1 MAPTFR
7 RVASW
12 GGAAVAIFSIAMVA
26 LALALAAEGQTPPGW
41 MAAVVLYGL
50 PLAFACMGAAL
61 VAAFVERRK
70 R

>member
-12 GGAAVAIFSIAMVA
+12 GGAAVAVFSFATVA
-26 LALALAAEGQTPPGW
+26 LALVLAASGKTPPGW

-61 VAAFVERRK
+61 VAAFLERRK

>member
-12 GGAAVAIFSIAMVA
+12 GGAAVAVFSFAIVA
-26 LALALAAEGQTPPGW
+26 LAFAIAASGKTPPGW

-61 VAAFVERRK
+61 LAAFIERRN